1 MLRPNQVRAGAIAGS
16 LGFAFSCAAGQPA
29 LAQSET
35 QGAPT
40 MHVSDRSLV
49 VGHVARVR
57 GSVDRSYAGRTAA
70 LEFRP
75 TGETGWTVIATP
87 TVGESGS
94 YVIRHSV
101 PRTGTL
107 RVTVQAPAGTVAT
120 ASASAS
126 AELPVS
132 VAPSVGVAHRRL
144 HVRMGRKTTL
154 SGAVRPGTEGVRV
167 KLQVRGRRG
176 WHTVDRGRT
185 GAGGGFTLAG

>member
-75 TGETGWTVIATP
+75 TGETGWTVIATT

-120 ASASAS
+120 PPASAS
-126 AELPVS
+126 AELPLA
-132 VAPSVGVAHRRL
+132 VAPRG
-144 HVRMGRKTTL
+144 G
-154 SGAVRPGTEGVRV
+154 GAPPPPPVRV
-167 KLQVRGRRG
+167 GGKN
-176 WHTVDRGRT
+176 TPP
-185 GAGGGFTLAG
+185 GA